1 VLPEVRAEAACALL
15 AAGQE
20 AEAEQALAVLPAPER
35 GPVVAYLLHGSLSN
49 LLADDFARGRRA
61 LLVVRAYGTPDSVA
75 RSDRQLLRSA
85 MGELGRESSSRHR
98 RWLGPLVQ
106 TVGPGHP
113 DLLVELIDL
122 PGAPH
127 DLVMALLAKHPPLHA
142 EARARMA
149 DRVAAHTPP
158 DEQLW
163 RALARW
169 GPREPLMAK
178 LQAGGP
184 QALLAA
190 RALAFAPPDPTL
202 ALAALEVGRDRSADP
217 VLRRAALAAVER
229 VGSASLASTLVT
241 MIRQERDRSVGYRAY
256 LTAIMLGGGK
266 VALPALEAFPRSL
279 PHRREEMVA
288 TMVGGTLWL
297 GRDDAR
303 ELALRALRS
312 RAPLARLSGTLLLER
327 VGRPEDARALR
338 RLRHDDAGISGL
350 PADHRVGAQVM
361 RVMQLLHERG
371 GSVDDRHTGRG

>member
-1 VLPEVRAEAACALL
+1 
-15 AAGQE
+15 
-20 AEAEQALAVLPAPER
+20 
-35 GPVVAYLLHGSLSN
+35 
-49 LLADDFARGRRA
+49 
-61 LLVVRAYGTPDSVA
+61 
-75 RSDRQLLRSA
+75 
-85 MGELGRESSSRHR
+85 
-98 RWLGPLVQ
+98 
-106 TVGPGHP
+106 
-113 DLLVELIDL
+113 
-122 PGAPH
+122 
-127 DLVMALLAKHPPLHA
+127 
-142 EARARMA
+142 
-149 DRVAAHTPP
+149 
-158 DEQLW
+158 
-163 RALARW
+163 
-169 GPREPLMAK
+169 
-178 LQAGGP
+178 
-184 QALLAA
+184 
-190 RALAFAPPDPTL
+190 
-202 ALAALEVGRDRSADP
+202 VGRDRSADP

-312 RAPLARLSGTLLLER
+312 RAPLARLIGTLLLER